1 MSKKQRNR
9 RRASR
14 VPRSYPVRFWTK
26 DWQGAGTVTNVSSG
40 GLFLSAWPPVEK
52 GDKILFEADTEGGP
66 YAGAGEV
73 THIVGVIEHDAEHS
87 GMGVRLLHWPDTVGV
102 TPVHER
108 VSTPLD
114 PDHSFGWSWRIW

>member
-1 MSKKQRNR
+1 MTKKPSR

-26 DWQGAGTVTNVSSG
+26 DWQGAGTVTNVSAG
-40 GLFLSAWPPVEK
+40 GLFLSAWPPVEE
-52 GDKILFEADTEGGP
+52 GDKILFEADTDTGP

-73 THIVGVIEHDAEHS
+73 THIVGVVENDADQS
-87 GMGVRLLHWPDTVGV
+87 GMGVRLVDWADAVGV
-102 TPVHER
+102 REVQER
-108 VSTPLD
+108 VSTPVD